1 MVFKA
6 KKIPKHLIIQEEY
19 ELRKRSR
26 FGLVRFLLLSVAVIS
41 LTWIVSIGLVQ
52 I

>member
-6 KKIPKHLIIQEEY
+6 KKIPKHLIIREEY
-19 ELRKRSR
+19 ELRQRPR
-26 FGLVRFLLLSVAVIS
+26 FSVVRIMLLSLAVIG
-41 LTWIVSIGLVQ
+41 LTYVIGIGLTQ